1 MKILV
6 VLSRPPYPLDK
17 GDKLRAYYQL
27 RELSKNNSVY
37 LFCLNNR
44 PFKTQIIEELSKI
57 VDDVHVSGFNTKNSI
72 LGMIMSMITLRPFQC
87 GYYTHPKNI
96 KEFKDYCKTINPDVI
111 YNQFVRT
118 SSYWSKD
125 YPCVLDFQDALST
138 NMDRRASKS
147 IFPKSL
153 LYKIEAIL
161 LRREER
167 RMFDRFD
174 KLTIIVEED
183 RKEIKHTRNN
193 EIEIIPNGVDE
204 SYFNYK
210 KQFNKEYDII
220 FSGGM
225 SYQPNVVAAEYLI
238 KEVMPLVWEI
248 NPQARVVIA
257 GANPKKSL
265 LKLQNDMV
273 IITGWVDDMK
283 EYYEKSKIFIAPMLI
298 GTGLQNKLLEAM
310 AMNLPCIT
318 SSLAGDAL
326 KATPDKEI
334 LIGNTPKEFAGHIN
348 NLIKDKELSNQIA
361 ENGNR
366 FVKENYC
373 WQTTVNKLEE
383 ILNEAVETNKKGYRN

>member
-1 MKILV
+1 
-6 VLSRPPYPLDK
+6 
-17 GDKLRAYYQL
+17 
-27 RELSKNNSVY
+27 
-37 LFCLNNR
+37 
-44 PFKTQIIEELSKI
+44 
-57 VDDVHVSGFNTKNSI
+57 
-72 LGMIMSMITLRPFQC
+72 MITLRPFQC

-348 NLIKDKELSNQIA
+348 NLIKDKELSVQIA